1 MTSKII
7 GVVAAV
13 VGVSLASGF
22 GLAAP
27 TRSQPAVA
35 DHIRA
40 LLSPALAERRAGSGG
55 TSERRPLIGP
65 ATYERRALSVRCRN
79 LPRRGPASE
88 AALAT
93 IPVAAAVRRV
103 PGLSRLAQAIQLA
116 GLTRALNAA
125 RALTVFAPDN
135 ASFDSLGAG
144 NLEALLSTEPD
155 LVRVLKFHLV
165 TGRLTP
171 AELAKRHVLTTVAG
185 TKLELALSG
194 HSLTVNN
201 APVTCGDVQTS
212 NATVYLVS
220 RVIVPAS

>member
-13 VGVSLASGF
+13 VGVSLASAVGF
-22 GLAAP
+22 AAP

-40 LLSPALAERRAGSGG
+40 LLSPALAGRPAGPGG
-55 TSERRPLIGP
+55 TSGQRPLIGP

-79 LPRRGPASE
+79 LLRRGPGSE

-93 IPVAAAVRRV
+93 MPVAAAVRRV
-103 PGLSRLAQAIQLA
+103 PGLSQLAHAIQVA

-135 ASFDSLGAG
+135 ASFRSLGAG
-144 NLEALLSTEPD
+144 NLDALLSTGPD

-185 TKLELALSG
+185 TKLKLALSG

-201 APVTCGDVQTS
+201 APVTCGDVRTS